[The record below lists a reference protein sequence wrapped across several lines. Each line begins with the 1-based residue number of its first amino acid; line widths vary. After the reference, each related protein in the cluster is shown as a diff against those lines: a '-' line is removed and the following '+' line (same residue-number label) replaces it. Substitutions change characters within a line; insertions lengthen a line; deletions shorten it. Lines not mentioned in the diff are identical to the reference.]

1 MLHVVNMLR
10 TSCRRSLLRS
20 PSVSV
25 SVAKLESGIPSMND
39 IKKSDDYHSSKYTIL
54 GSKRKDPML
63 YTDRKVGRGYWH
75 FSNTIFHSW
84 PKIHPKSA
92 KGIKQNFCIIF
103 FLLLV
108 MCIDYNWFGYQIK
121 KFTANFCSKA
131 GDYNLQKIKSMN
143 TYRNEQTVLNNMDS
157 NDN

>member
-1 MLHVVNMLR
+1 MLR

-63 YTDRKVGRGYWH
+63 YTDRKSTGAS
-75 FSNTIFHSW
+75 FL
-84 PKIHPKSA
+84 
-92 KGIKQNFCIIF
+92 
-103 FLLLV
+103 FLLISFSDFAPAFRV
-108 MCIDYNWFGYQIK
+108 SDVNNDEK
-121 KFTANFCSKA
+121 PDT
-131 GDYNLQKIKSMN
+131 NLWVNPVFRS
-143 TYRNEQTVLNNMDS
+143 
-157 NDN
+157 